1 MPGTPANVRVGPG
14 WLYIAPLGS
23 TEPTDLAAAWAG
35 AWVALGYTD
44 EGPEFALE
52 QTFENVMVAEELDPV
67 AVFQTERSMRVNV
80 AAAELTARNLQIA
93 LNGGEI
99 NVGGTVTTF
108 EPPETGIYTYVMVGW
123 EATDGL
129 ERWIFRKCLS
139 VDTVTIPRRR
149 APDKATVTMGFQ
161 VVKPDASNA
170 AWKAILDN
178 DYAAAAS

>member
-1 MPGTPANVRVGPG
+1 MPGNPANVRVGPG
-14 WLYIAPLGS
+14 RLLIAPIGS
-23 TEPTDLAAAWAG
+23 TEPTDLASPWDHD
-35 AWVALGYTD
+35 WVDLGYTE
-44 EGPEFALE
+44 EGPEFALD

-67 AVFQTERSMRVNV
+67 AVFQTARSMRVNV

-108 EPPETGIYTYVMVGW
+108 EPPAVGDYTHVMVGW
-123 EATDGL
+123 EASDGL
-129 ERWIFRKCLS
+129 ERWVFRKALS

-161 VVKPDASNA
+161 IVKPDANNA
-170 AWKAILDN
+170 PWIAILDN
-178 DYAAAAS
+178 DYVGAAS